1 MTLLLMTEE
10 GNIIAAR
17 DRLGRLPVL
26 IGKNHEGYC
35 ASFESF
41 AYQKIDYETV
51 YELGPAEIVN
61 ITADGYETLGASRR
75 RDEDLRLPLDLLWLS
90 YLHL

>member
-61 ITADGYETLGASRR
+61 ITADGYETLAPAGEERR
-75 RDEDLRLPLDLLWLS
+75 SAPPLDLLWLS